1 MFCHN
6 LLFKTGALFHSIFL
20 IFRLLQQF
28 SFDQRKTQIG
38 VLVDYATALFS
49 TSKAQTS
56 AEHAQLLV
64 VISDGRGVFS
74 EGQEKVCSCVRRAR
88 LAGIFMVFVIIDN
101 PENKA
106 RKF

>member
-1 MFCHN
+1 MLNNSAVLHN
-6 LLFKTGALFHSIFL
+6 LIF
-20 IFRLLQQF
+20 FRLLQQF

-38 VLVDYATALFS
+38 VLVEYATALFT
-49 TSKAQTS
+49 TSKVQTS

-101 PENKA
+101 PENKVC
-106 RKF
+106 